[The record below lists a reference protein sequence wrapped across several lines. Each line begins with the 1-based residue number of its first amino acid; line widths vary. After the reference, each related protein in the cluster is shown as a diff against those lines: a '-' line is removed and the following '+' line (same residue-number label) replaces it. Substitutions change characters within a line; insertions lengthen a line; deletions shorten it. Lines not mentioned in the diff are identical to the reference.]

1 MSEVRKSKKIVN
13 SIGVGIM
20 AVLSS
25 GTSMLQIASAADVG
39 QVQDAGEMLENN
51 VQATSLNQGTIAAM
65 DQAGDAINSAQG
77 AITSAGEIPNGAQ
90 MQGELSG
97 SANAM
102 GKLDKAV
109 EDLYAT
115 LLDGRLER
123 YVKTYSELLKPL
135 VYTGR
140 DAIYMPITQSQY
152 DILAASLT
160 DEVRSNYEDYKK
172 VLAGEVSVD

>member
-109 EDLYAT
+109 EDLEKAN
-115 LLDGRLER
+115 
-123 YVKTYSELLKPL
+123 S
-135 VYTGR
+135 
-140 DAIYMPITQSQY
+140 
-152 DILAASLT
+152 AAA
-160 DEVRSNYEDYKK
+160 EAVEDYLYAVDDDQYREGSVENIDDAKAEADK
-172 VLAGEVSVD
+172 AEAVLKENQ